1 MARRWLFL
9 AVLSAIALCQAGC
22 TASDTSR
29 APLPRG
35 EVETAQLPGY
45 DHVRIWG
52 DEIQPTLIDA
62 VKLLDKQV
70 FAAAEAGRLP
80 DGKNRADFLAISG
93 GGDQGA
99 FAAGV
104 LSGWTARGNR
114 PVFEIVTGVS
124 AGALGAPFAFLGT
137 AYDGALKDI
146 YTKFS
151 AGDLYKSRG
160 IFAYFEDALD
170 DTSKLRDI
178 IKHYV
183 TEQVLDEI
191 AAGYRDGR
199 RIYVL
204 TTNLD
209 AERPVIWDMTAI
221 AASGRPDRRDLFIK
235 VLLASSAIPG
245 IFPPVYFDV
254 VGTDGKM
261 YREMHVDGGV
271 TAQLVFVPPALK
283 VLQIETSVFGKVRAR
298 SLHVIRN
305 GKINPEYQLSE
316 PRAIPISSRAV
327 TTLVKYEV
335 IADLERLHRF
345 AQDNSA
351 SFYFCAVPASF
362 DAMSTMD
369 FDTVY
374 AAKLF
379 ETGKMT
385 GKLGLWSTS
394 PPLSPEQFMMEVNAT
409 DTSGAVAGH

>member
-1 MARRWLFL
+1 MARRRIILTIIL
-9 AVLSAIALCQAGC
+9 AGAIALAGC
-22 TASDTSR
+22 KSSDPTR
-29 APLPRG
+29 DPLPRG
-35 EVETAQLPGY
+35 EVETARIPGY
-45 DHVRIWG
+45 EHIRNWG
-52 DEIQPTLIDA
+52 DEVQPSLIEA
-62 VKLLDKQV
+62 VTVLDKQV
-70 FAAAEAGRLP
+70 YAAAAEGRVP
-80 DGKNRADFLAISG
+80 DGKSRADFLAISG

-104 LSGWTARGNR
+104 LKGWGERGDR

-124 AGALGAPFAFLGT
+124 AGALGAPFAFLGSK
-137 AYDGALKDI
+137 YDGALKDV

-170 DTSKLRDI
+170 DTSKLREI
-178 IKHYV
+178 IGRYV

-191 AAGYRDGR
+191 AAAYGDGR
-199 RIYVL
+199 RVYVL

-209 AERPVIWDMTAI
+209 AERPVIWDLTAI
-221 AASGRPDRRDLFIK
+221 AASRRPDRRDLFIR
-235 VLLASSAIPG
+235 VLLASSAVPG

-254 VGTDGKM
+254 VGSDGKM

-283 VLQIETSVFGKVRAR
+283 ILQIETSVFGKVRERA
-298 SLHVIRN
+298 LYVIRN

-335 IADLERLHRF
+335 IADLERLHHF
-345 AQDNSA
+345 TQANA
-351 SFYFCAVPASF
+351 TAFYFCAVPASF
-362 DAMSTMD
+362 DAMSSMD
-369 FDTVY
+369 FDTAY

-379 ETGKMT
+379 QTGVT
-385 GKLGLWSTS
+385 AGKLGLWATS
-394 PPLSPEQFMMEVNAT
+394 PPLSPEQFMMQSTPAR
-409 DTSGAVAGH
+409 TSGASAGQ

>member
-1 MARRWLFL
+1 MTRRWFL
-9 AVLSAIALCQAGC
+9 SMVVVTAVMGLAGC
-22 TASDTSR
+22 TASDTTR
-29 APLPRG
+29 NPLPRT
-35 EVETAQLPGY
+35 EVETAQIPGY
-45 DHVRIWG
+45 DHIRLWG
-52 DEIQPTLIDA
+52 DEVQPSLIEA

-70 FAAAEAGRLP
+70 FAAAQAGRMP
-80 DGKNRADFLAISG
+80 EGNTRAEFLAISG

-104 LSGWTARGNR
+104 LKGWTDRGDR

-137 AYDGALKDI
+137 SYDGALKDI

-170 DTSKLRDI
+170 DTTKLREI
-178 IKHYV
+178 IGQYV
-183 TEQVLDEI
+183 TERVLDEI
-191 AAGYRDGR
+191 ASAYNDGR
-199 RIYVL
+199 RMYVL

-209 AERPVIWDMTAI
+209 AERPMIWDMTAI
-221 AASGRPDRRDLFIK
+221 AATHRPDRRDLFIK

-245 IFPPVYFDV
+245 IFPPIYFDV
-254 VGTDGKM
+254 VGSDGKM
-261 YREMHVDGGV
+261 YQEMHVDGGV

-283 VLQIETSVFGKVRAR
+283 VLQIESSVFGKVRERA
-298 SLHVIRN
+298 LYVIRN

-316 PRAIPISSRAV
+316 PRAIPISARAV

-335 IADLERLHRF
+335 ISDLERLHSF
-345 AQDNSA
+345 AQANKTA
-351 SFYFCAVPASF
+351 FYFCAVPASF
-362 DAMSTMD
+362 DAMSAMD

-379 ETGKMT
+379 ETGKT
-385 GKLGLWSTS
+385 VGRLGLWATT
-394 PPLSPEQFMMEVNAT
+394 PPLSPEQFMMQSSAAR
-409 DTSGAVAGH
+409 TSGDAPGH